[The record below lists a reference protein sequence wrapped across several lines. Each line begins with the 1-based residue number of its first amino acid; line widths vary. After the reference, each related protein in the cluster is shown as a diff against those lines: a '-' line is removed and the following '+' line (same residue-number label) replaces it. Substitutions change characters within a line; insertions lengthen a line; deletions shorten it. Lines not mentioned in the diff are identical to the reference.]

1 MSISDNKCKNYS
13 YMASDLRFPRLV
25 QVTAAPLDDACG
37 STLKNL
43 MRVTIV
49 KNNENAIY

>member
-13 YMASDLRFPRLV
+13 YMASDLGFPRLV

-37 STLKNL
+37 SMCDLGFEEFDESNDC
-43 MRVTIV
+43 
-49 KNNENAIY
+49 